1 MFKRT
6 KGFVGIIL
14 VIVLTSCTSSRVE
27 SDMDS
32 QIILQ
37 TLTPA
42 NATARQPY
50 QIEEVTEEVK
60 LANPKT
66 VYRQGS
72 TVSGGVSWLAAKVD
86 NGTPKLERVRYMLAY
101 DQFGNLLSKELIPG
115 SEELI
120 PSSPIVY
127 QYGARPQR
135 GAVFFPSRITRYGA
149 DCGGCKPNENGESLT
164 ASGVAVSS
172 NTAVRQMDG
181 TLQDGILYEG
191 YYVLA
196 SSSSLPLCTIVEIS
210 NHKFSGMGLKP
221 GVPFKAIILDRGV
234 SGRKLDLF
242 VGTET
247 NINAVREVSNMYPR
261 ATIIGFAEYTKNS
274 MGQRICKVN

>member
-27 SDMDS
+27 SDADS

-42 NATARQPY
+42 NATVRQPY

-66 VYRQGS
+66 VYRQGP
-72 TVSGGVSWLAAKVD
+72 TASGGVSWLAAKVD
-86 NGTPKLERVRYMLAY
+86 NGSPKLERVRYMLAY

-149 DCGGCKPNENGESLT
+149 DCGGCKPNENGEAYT

-181 TLQDGILYEG
+181 TWQDGIKYEG

-247 NINAVREVSNMYPR
+247 NISNVRETSRMYPR
-261 ATIIGFAEYTKNS
+261 ATIIGFANYTKNS